1 MGLYAFFL
9 AGSNYFAPVICGF
22 IAEYQGWRWVFYW
35 PSIFIAFEM
44 VFLFFFMEETNYVRE
59 HVEDPTVANVR
70 LGSSHGGST
79 VEDNEKGVPVSKEP
93 SPIPEVG
100 TVYTKKSYI
109 KKLSLLGPKQ
119 KQNTMFRQLWQSLY
133 YLSWPVIFYSGY
145 VYSSPPPFN
154 CGWLTLDQLLI
165 WILSC
170 LVQYSKRNCFDYLGW
185 TALQLQVS
193 QTAPALIK

>member
-79 VEDNEKGVPVSKEP
+79 IGDNEKGVPISKEP
-93 SPIPEVG
+93 SPIPEAG

-133 YLSWPVIFYSGY
+133 YLSWPVIFYAGY
-145 VYSSPPPFN
+145 VYYFPPPFY
-154 CGWLTLDQLLI
+154 CKLLTLDQLLI
-165 WILSC
+165 WIISC
-170 LVQYSKRNCFDYLGW
+170 LVQYSKRNCFDYFGW
-185 TALQLQVS
+185 AALQLQVG
-193 QTAPALIK
+193 QRVPLIK